1 MGLYKGWG
9 PNVTRAAIVSGV
21 ELLTYDTFKGLLVK
35 QIGMD

>member
-21 ELLTYDTFKGLLVK
+21 ELLTYDFFKG
-35 QIGMD
+35 